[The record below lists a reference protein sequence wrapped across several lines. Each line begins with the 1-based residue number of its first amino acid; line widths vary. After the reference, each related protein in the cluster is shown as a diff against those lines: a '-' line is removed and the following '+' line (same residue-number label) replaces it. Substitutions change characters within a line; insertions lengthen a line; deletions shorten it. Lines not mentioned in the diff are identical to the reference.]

1 MNAMKGLLL
10 GTAAGLVAMS
20 SAQAA
25 DLPVKAK
32 PVEYVKVCSL
42 YGAGFFYVPGTDTCL
57 KIGMYLRSDHG
68 YGQGG
73 NVNGVYQSAAIG
85 TRNGQDMYSYRARI
99 NLTTDW
105 RTQSDY
111 GVIRAYAAIIA
122 QQGTGDVN
130 FIGGATSTGNAGIL
144 RAFIQFAGFTFGHA
158 VSYFDF
164 FNGADYGYM
173 ASINGSTGVNG
184 IDLIAY
190 TWQLGNGVSISV
202 DLEDGG
208 TGATGARTKNVV
220 NASLAAQLGTTA
232 AGATITSSAE
242 RAWSPDIAG
251 NIRIDQAWGSAQI
264 SGALHNA
271 SGGYYAGTGTTNPAT
286 TTQVTT
292 NGHPGDV
299 WGWAISGGF
308 RLQNF
313 LMPKDRIEMAYT
325 YAKGA
330 AGYTAGLPAVFAYGG
345 GNSVAQAYV
354 VDGVYTTGN
363 SIELTETWKFE
374 LGYEHFW
381 NAQWRTSIYAQWT
394 GASYN
399 NTARS
404 YLCGTGT
411 NSVGATLYGTTTA
424 LSNCSPNSSQN
435 ALTTRT
441 AWNPH
446 PSLEIG
452 LDLIWWHQNTA
463 NAGTATLLAN
473 GARPAGTYVIED
485 QDKYVAVLRVQK
497 TILP

>member
-1 MNAMKGLLL
+1 
-10 GTAAGLVAMS
+10 
-20 SAQAA
+20 
-25 DLPVKAK
+25 
-32 PVEYVKVCSL
+32 
-42 YGAGFFYVPGTDTCL
+42 
-57 KIGMYLRSDHG
+57 
-68 YGQGG
+68 
-73 NVNGVYQSAAIG
+73 
-85 TRNGQDMYSYRARI
+85 
-99 NLTTDW
+99 
-105 RTQSDY
+105 
-111 GVIRAYAAIIA
+111 VIRAYAAIIA
-122 QQGTGDVN
+122 QQGTGDIN
-130 FIGGATSTGNAGIL
+130 FSAGATSTGNAGIL

-158 VSYFDF
+158 VSYFEF
-164 FNGADYGYM
+164 FNGADYGYV
-173 ASINGSTGVNG
+173 ASINAGTGVNG

-208 TGATGARTKNVV
+208 GTASGSAPSGARTKNVV
-220 NASLAAQLGTTA
+220 NASLAAQLGSTTA
-232 AGATITSSAE
+232 GGTIGTDQL

-264 SGALHNA
+264 SGALHNI
-271 SGGYYAGTGTTNPAT
+271 SGGYYGGVGAVNSGTLQTTN
-286 TTQVTT
+286 Q
-292 NGHPGDV
+292 GHPGEQ
-299 WGWAISGGF
+299 WGWALSGGF

-330 AGYTAGLPAVFAYGG
+330 AAYTHTNPGTFVYGS
-345 GNSVAQAYV
+345 GNSLAQAYV
-354 VDGVYTTGN
+354 VDGVFTSNTG
-363 SIELTETWKFE
+363 IELTETWKFE

-381 NAQWRTSIYAQWT
+381 NAQWRTSIFAQWT

-399 NTARS
+399 NTAKS

-435 ALTTRT
+435 ALSTRT

-452 LDLIWWHQNTA
+452 LDLIWWHQDTA
-463 NAGTATLLAN
+463 NAGTAVALVN
-473 GARPAGTYVIED
+473 GARPAGPYTIED
-485 QDKYVAVLRVQK
+485 QDKYTAVLRVQK